1 MDEYIHFHKAD
12 HIQYEQNMK
21 IFLTLITIIATLLS
35 KADATEVDNGYIEN
49 FAKETIQ
56 QHLINRAKGK
66 VTIQVAKID
75 PRVKLSNCKNQLIA
89 NIPEKFNGRNVN
101 VKISCTDPI
110 SWSIYLTAKI
120 TTVIAVVVAKKSISE
135 GTLLDDSNITSTY
148 IDSYKIR
155 GTFVGDINKVKGTK
169 AKRKIIKDHLITLI
183 NTCTVC
189 EGSQVTIIAQSKQ
202 FTIRTNG
209 EALESGNI
217 GEQISV
223 KNNRSGKVIN
233 ARVNAINK
241 VVINL

>member
-1 MDEYIHFHKAD
+1 
-12 HIQYEQNMK
+12 MK
-21 IFLTLITIIATLLS
+21 IFLTLITIIATLVS
-35 KADATEVDNGYIEN
+35 KAHATEVDNGYIEI
-49 FAKETIQ
+49 FAKKYIQ
-56 QHLINRAKGK
+56 QHLNNRAKGK
-66 VTIQVAKID
+66 LTIQVAKID
-75 PRVKLSNCKNQLIA
+75 PRVKLTSCENHLTA
-89 NIPEKFNGRNVN
+89 NIPENFNGRNVN
-101 VKISCTDPI
+101 IKISCADSI

-120 TTVIAVVVAKKSISE
+120 TTVIPVIVAKKSISA

-148 IDSYKIR
+148 LDSYKIR

-209 EALESGNI
+209 EALDSGNI

-223 KNNRSGKVIN
+223 KNNRSGKIIN